1 MRLVFILPGGGGT
14 GGAHSVV
21 QEAIGLVRL
30 GAEVSLALSQESAEG
45 FRWHYP
51 ELEGSGVGLRDFKTI
66 PQLAALVG
74 GFDLAIATSA
84 PSAHMLAEALDLGG
98 AGAVRPA
105 YYVQDYEPL
114 LFMPGARKC
123 EDARASYGLFRD
135 ALLFAKTGWLRRI
148 VYDNHGRAPAKV
160 EASIDHEVYR
170 PRERSGGDLVISAM
184 VRPKTPRRGPRRTV
198 RILNGLAAQVRAG
211 VSLVVFGCGE
221 EELNEPGLRL
231 SPQVARLGVLR
242 REQVAEVLAGSDL
255 FLDLS
260 DYQAFGRT
268 GLEAMACGCVPVLP
282 VFGGAD
288 EFARHGRNGFLVDT
302 RSDEA
307 ILAVADSFIAADPAA
322 RQALRA
328 CAISTA
334 SQYTV
339 EKAARSEYQVFSAHL
354 SLTPNP
360 QIANP

>member
-1 MRLVFILPGGGGT
+1 MRLLFILPGGGGT

-21 QEAIGLVRL
+21 QEAIGLTRL
-30 GAEVSLALSQESAEG
+30 GAEVSLALSQDSSEG

-51 ELEGSGVGLRDFKTI
+51 ELEGAAVELMAFKTI
-66 PQLAALVG
+66 PELAALLS
-74 GFDLAIATSA
+74 GFDLAVATSA
-84 PSAHMLAEALDLGG
+84 PSAHMLADALKLTDGQD
-98 AGAVRPA
+98 ARPA

-114 LFMPGARKC
+114 LFMPGARKWQ
-123 EDARASYGLFRD
+123 DARASYSLFKD

-148 VYDNHGRAPAKV
+148 VYDNHGRPVAKV
-160 EASIDHEVYR
+160 AASIDHDVYR
-170 PRERSGGDLVISAM
+170 PRERSQEALTISAM

-198 RILNGLAAQVRAG
+198 RMLNRLAAEAG
-211 VSLVVFGCGE
+211 DGVKLVSFGCGE
-221 EELNEPGLRL
+221 EELKAPGLRL
-231 SPQVARLGVLR
+231 SPRVEHLGVLR
-242 REQVAEVLAGSDL
+242 REQVAEALAGSDL

-288 EFARHGRNGFLVDT
+288 EFARHGENGYLVDT

-307 ILAVADSFIAADPAA
+307 VRAVVDGFIAASPAVRA
-322 RQALRA
+322 GLRDA
-328 CAISTA
+328 AISTA

-339 EKAARSEYQVFSAHL
+339 EKAARSEYQAFSAHL
-354 SLTPNP
+354 SQNP
-360 QIANP
+360 